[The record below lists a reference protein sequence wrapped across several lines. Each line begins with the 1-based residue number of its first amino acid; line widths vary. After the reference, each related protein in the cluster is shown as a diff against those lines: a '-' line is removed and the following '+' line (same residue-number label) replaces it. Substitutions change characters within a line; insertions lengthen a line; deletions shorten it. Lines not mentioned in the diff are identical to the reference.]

1 MTPPGDGVSPSLFRQ
16 LLGRFATGV
25 AVITTSGPDQV
36 PIGMTANSVASVS
49 LTPPLVL
56 ICIEHAAALHD
67 LLLAAPRFA
76 VNVLAHDQE
85 ELSRRFATP
94 DLARFDGVGY
104 HLSERGLALLDGVV
118 AHIECEQEATYP
130 AGDHT
135 VLVGRVVA
143 GDAHEARP
151 LLYFRGGYA
160 ALG

>member
-1 MTPPGDGVSPSLFRQ
+1 MTPPGDGVPPSLFRQ

-25 AVITTSGPDQV
+25 AVVTTTGPDDV

-49 LTPPLVL
+49 LSPPLVL
-56 ICIEHAAALHD
+56 ICIERSAALHD

-76 VNVLAHDQE
+76 VNVLAEDQE

-94 DLARFDGVGY
+94 DVARFDGVGY
-104 HLSERGLALLDGVV
+104 RLSERGLALLDGAV
-118 AHIECEQEATYP
+118 AHIECEQEAAHA

-135 VLVGRVVA
+135 ILLGRVVA
-143 GDAHEARP
+143 GDAHEHRP
-151 LLYFRGGYA
+151 LLYFRGGYT